1 MNPEGYIF
9 LGSKDPKGSGRPA
22 VAKLGVEAVFL
33 FFFAKTMED
42 NSEQLEKLVQKFVL
56 ASGPGNRP
64 THEAGVEELQRMAA
78 LRYVARCYILA
89 LLFIQSN
96 WITSE

>member
-1 MNPEGYIF
+1 VLF
-9 LGSKDPKGSGRPA
+9 LYGI
-22 VAKLGVEAVFL
+22 EASLEDVFFVLNTAGNTVFL
-33 FFFAKTMED
+33 LLHNQMED
-42 NSEQLEKLVQKFVL
+42 TSEQLDKLVQKFVL

-78 LRYVARCYILA
+78 LRHVARCYILA

-96 WITSE
+96 LITSE